1 MKQCLFILV
10 AVDDDETFEKQ
21 KVKTDYACLLN
32 VKIDLLFFC
41 RVNAS
46 INTHVWEFS
55 LTHCNEAFEIMVQL
69 VSIGSRQKIA
79 QG

>member
-32 VKIDLLFFC
+32 VKIDLLFFKC
-41 RVNAS
+41 KRL
-46 INTHVWEFS
+46 H
-55 LTHCNEAFEIMVQL
+55 
-69 VSIGSRQKIA
+69 
-79 QG
+79 